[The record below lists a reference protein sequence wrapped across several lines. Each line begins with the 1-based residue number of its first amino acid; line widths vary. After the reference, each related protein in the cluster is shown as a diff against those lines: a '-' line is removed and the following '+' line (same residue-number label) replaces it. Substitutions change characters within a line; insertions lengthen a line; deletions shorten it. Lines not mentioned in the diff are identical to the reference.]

1 MKTIEKNCP
10 NCGQPMQ
17 IDIESAE
24 TKCNYC
30 KREFLIEHDDTIE
43 NEEKRL
49 EKVNLVLKLQ
59 KRTFIIPLVLL
70 VVILFLLTIFTIE
83 EIKEQK
89 EKYSKKDTISYN
101 LKSIN
106 ELSDTDIKDISASS
120 IDEINTW
127 NKFESNTCE
136 KLGFYLIIKDS
147 ITTLY
152 DVYKINYKLDSGD
165 YDVYIAVA
173 YENVT
178 NNSGISY
185 TATELHAV
193 TLTIDSYDIWGFES
207 EEDLYNTLPN
217 IYGSKVI
224 ATNDLYKS

>member
-1 MKTIEKNCP
+1 MRTIEKNCP
-10 NCGQPMQ
+10 NCGQPME

-30 KREFLIEHDDTIE
+30 KREFLIEHDDTIK
-43 NEEKRL
+43 NEEKRK

-59 KRTFIIPLVLL
+59 KRTFVIPLILL
-70 VVILFLLTIFTIE
+70 VVILFLLTFFTIDG
-83 EIKEQK
+83 INKQK
-89 EKYSKKDTISYN
+89 EKFSKKDIISYN

-106 ELSDTDIKDISASS
+106 ELSDTDIKDISANSL
-120 IDEINTW
+120 DEINSW
-127 NKFESNTCE
+127 NKFDQYTSE
-136 KLGFYLIIKDS
+136 KLGFYLIIKDQ

-152 DVYKINYKLDSGD
+152 DVYKMSYKLDSGN
-165 YDVYIAVA
+165 YDVYVAVA
-173 YENVT
+173 YDNIT

-185 TATELHAV
+185 TTTELHAV

-207 EEDLYNTLPN
+207 EEDLYNSLPN
-217 IYGSKVI
+217 IYESKVI